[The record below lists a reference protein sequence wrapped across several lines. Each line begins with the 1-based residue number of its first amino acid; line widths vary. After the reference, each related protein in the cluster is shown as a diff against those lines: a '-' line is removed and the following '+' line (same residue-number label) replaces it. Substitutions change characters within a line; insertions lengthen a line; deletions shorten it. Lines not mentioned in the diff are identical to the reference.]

1 MRVLPLTSPVGF
13 APRPEEIRAS
23 LKGPFKK
30 SMLKLRALG
39 EPRLS
44 RLGGRVEIGAQVS
57 VTRIRPTSLREV
69 AFVFTHDAG

>member
-39 EPRLS
+39 ES
-44 RLGGRVEIGAQVS
+44 RDYRGWVGG
-57 VTRIRPTSLREV
+57 
-69 AFVFTHDAG
+69 